1 MRPVER
7 PPDRWDR
14 VGQVLLVGS
23 LLTTLLLA
31 GSCVYGALQWDWEPA
46 DPDDPPDRPE
56 PPPEPLDVTVGPTT
70 DLQDGT
76 PVFVSTAGA
85 DPLTPLEVTTC
96 LADVVSATL
105 EDRCHAG
112 GGRAFAVAPDGT
124 FAAVAPVHRVITTE
138 AEGVVDCAERP
149 GRCAVVAHEDPILTF
164 APEQR
169 RAGGQPV
176 TFAAGLPPA
185 ELVAVDEEPLTALQP
200 GSVTPEGPLAVGT
213 EVTVTASGFVPGERL
228 AVGLCSDDSWDDGF
242 ESSCSALSSNRFD
255 LFDQATGP
263 PVDADGSGAVATTVT
278 VPGGFESVL
287 GRTWV
292 DCRERPE
299 RCAVVVAAEADLR
312 RSAYLP
318 LTVVEP

>member
-1 MRPVER
+1 MRPVGR
-7 PPDRWDR
+7 HRR
-14 VGQVLLVGS
+14 GGA
-23 LLTTLLLA
+23 LLA
-31 GSCVYGALQWDWEPA
+31 GLLVILALGFGGCLFVGAALTSSFPDLDA
-46 DPDDPPDRPE
+46 DPGPPDPPE
-56 PPPEPLDVTVGPTT
+56 PPPEPLEVTVGPTT

-85 DPLTPLEVTTC
+85 DPATPLEVTTC
-96 LADVVSATL
+96 LADVASATL
-105 EDRCHAG
+105 EERCHRG
-112 GGRAFAVAPDGT
+112 GGRSFAVALDGT
-124 FAAVAPVHRVITTE
+124 FSAVAPVRRVITTE
-138 AEGVVDCAERP
+138 AEGVLDCAERP
-149 GRCAVVAHEDPILTF
+149 GRCAVVVHEDPIVTF
-164 APEQR
+164 QPEQR
-169 RAGGQPV
+169 RSGAQPV

-185 ELVAVDEEPLTALQP
+185 DLVAEDAEPLTHLQP
-200 GSVTPEGPLAVGT
+200 GTITPEGPLAVGA

-228 AVGLCSDDSWDDGF
+228 AVGLCSDASWEDGF
-242 ESSCSALSSNRFD
+242 ESSCAALSSNRFD

-263 PVDADGSGAVATTVT
+263 PVAADGDGAVTTTVT

-292 DCRERPE
+292 DCREEPG